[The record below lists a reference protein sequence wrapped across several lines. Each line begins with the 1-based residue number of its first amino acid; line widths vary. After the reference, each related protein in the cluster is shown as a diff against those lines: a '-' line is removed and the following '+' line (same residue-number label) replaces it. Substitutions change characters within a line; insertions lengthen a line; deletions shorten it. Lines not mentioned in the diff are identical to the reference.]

1 MKLRQT
7 CSGSTTGS
15 LDEVANS
22 RQPDYCCF
30 PIAMLV
36 GALLL
41 FVAGSCMLDIVTAA
55 KQQLIGF
62 GKGVALAMTAE
73 EMKKNYWFN
82 NPIIQTNYT
91 ADPAPMVYNGR
102 VYLYTTHDED
112 GATWFTMNEWRCY
125 SSADMVNW
133 TDHGSPLHYTDFEW
147 ARGDAWAGQCIERDG
162 KFYFYVPIS
171 KKGGW
176 NAVGVAVADSPTG
189 PFEDPLGHPLV
200 ETGTG
205 DIDPT
210 VFIDDDGQAYLY
222 WGNPYLW
229 YVKLN
234 EDMISYDQEVG
245 IVQVELTPEGFG
257 LREGGDP
264 KRPTLYE
271 EGPWFYKR
279 NGLYYMVYAASGIPE
294 NIAYSTSPSPTG
306 PWTFR
311 GIIMPTQGTSFTNHP
326 GICDFKGRSYFFYHN
341 GALPGG
347 GGFTRSVCVEEFT
360 YNPDGTFPT
369 INMTTEGVAPVDNLD
384 PYVRNEAETIAW
396 SYGVRTEPCSQGGM
410 NVCNIDDGDYIKVR
424 SVDFGD
430 QGAISFAAS
439 VSSVSAGGVIE
450 LHLDSP
456 HGQLIGTLEVPNTGG
471 LDSWQLVRSEV
482 VNAHGIHDL
491 FFVFK
496 GRDATK
502 SDLFKFDYWQFESA
516 ASARE

>member
-1 MKLRQT
+1 
-7 CSGSTTGS
+7 
-15 LDEVANS
+15 
-22 RQPDYCCF
+22 
-30 PIAMLV
+30 
-36 GALLL
+36 
-41 FVAGSCMLDIVTAA
+41 
-55 KQQLIGF
+55 
-62 GKGVALAMTAE
+62 MTAE
-73 EMKKNYWFN
+73 EMKENYWFN
-82 NPIIQTNYT
+82 NPMIQTNYT

-112 GATWFTMNEWRCY
+112 GSTWFTMNEWRCY
-125 SSADMVNW
+125 SSAEMVNW

-147 ARGDAWAGQCIERDG
+147 ARGDAWAGQCIERHG

-176 NAVGVAVADSPTG
+176 NAVGVAVSDSPTG
-189 PFEDPLGHPLV
+189 PFKDPLGHPLV

-245 IVQVELTPEGFG
+245 IVQVQLTAEGFG
-257 LREGGDP
+257 HREGGDP

-279 NGLYYMVYAASGIPE
+279 NGLYYMVFAASGIPE
-294 NIAYSTSPSPTG
+294 NIAYSTSTSPTG

-326 GICDFKGRSYFFYHN
+326 GVCDFRGRSYFFYHN

-347 GGFTRSVCVEEFT
+347 GGFTRSVCLEEFT
-360 YNPDGTFPT
+360 YNPDGSFPT
-369 INMTTEGVAPVDNLD
+369 IDMTAEGVAPVGTLN

-396 SYGVRTEPCSQGGM
+396 SYGVRTEPCSEGGM
-410 NVCNIDDGDYIKVR
+410 TVCNIDDGDYIKVR
-424 SVDFGD
+424 SVGFGD
-430 QGAISFAAS
+430 QGAVSFKAS
-439 VSSVSAGGVIE
+439 VSSVTGGGVIE

-456 HGQLIGTLEVPNTGG
+456 DGPAIGALDVPNTGG
-471 LDSWQLVRSEV
+471 FDNWQLVGTSV
-482 VNAHGIHDL
+482 ANANGIRDL

-496 GRDATK
+496 GKGAAK
-502 SDLFKFDYWQFESA
+502 NDLFKFDYWQFEPA
-516 ASARE
+516 ANAGE